1 MQELATNC
9 SEVVTVPARG
19 DVLMAASNQSNFTSS
34 GYGDVLRR
42 GFELEWSRITGT
54 ADGCH
59 LCEESY
65 GQCSYSQHREFLR
78 CLCHGGKVGDPYCK
92 HILPA
97 STATASR
104 GCLVATGTPKISM
117 ISNVWTHV

>member
-1 MQELATNC
+1 MATNC

-65 GQCSYSQHREFLR
+65 GQCSYSQHREFLG
-78 CLCHGGKVGDPYCK
+78 CLCDGGKVGNRPYCK
-92 HILPA
+92 HIA
-97 STATASR
+97 SSK
-104 GCLVATGTPKISM
+104 L
-117 ISNVWTHV
+117 